1 MKKQN
6 TSKSKAHGHL
16 DSGKLNSELQNI
28 LLENDEGYRE
38 LIERQGEGIS
48 VIDPKE
54 RFLYCNTVGEEIFG
68 VGPGELTG
76 RSLREFAVPESFEK
90 IRRETRKRYAGVRS
104 TYTIEIVRPDG
115 GHRHLLVTASP
126 RFDKKGKFIG
136 SFGIFRD
143 DTERQK
149 AREAL
154 ESRLKSEQVIAS
166 ISSRFVGKTDF
177 DQAIHQSLGDLGSL
191 CHASR
196 AYLFL
201 FSGNNATIDNTHE
214 WCAEGVTAEIDH
226 LKNVSVENFP
236 WWVEKLNRDGIVY
249 IADVSKMP
257 GEAHHEKEALES
269 QEIKSLVVL
278 PVKTGDR
285 LKGFV
290 GFDNVWQT
298 GGWPEED
305 VTLLKLFAEILSSAF
320 ERKQAE
326 EALRESELKYRFLIE
341 SSPLGVFS
349 ADAEG
354 NIQIVNQTLV
364 NILGSP
370 SVEATKK
377 FNLLTFPPL
386 VDQGVSKI
394 IQHSIRTGK
403 SFVGDFPY
411 RSAWG
416 KEIFCSFYLDPV
428 FNSKHEVIGV
438 QGVVEDITE
447 RKRAENII
455 KERLDFE
462 ETISA
467 ISSRFVGTID
477 LDETINTSL
486 AELGKISKA
495 SRDYLFIFDTGG
507 NTINNTHEWCAP
519 GVEPHIQKLQNLSVN
534 KHPSLIK
541 KLLDGESV
549 EIEDVSKIEDSEE
562 EFKKTLTDLNIK
574 SCLFIPVR
582 VGGKTIG
589 FLGYDNVEECR
600 PWSESDIRLLRLFAE
615 ILGSALER
623 KQAEDNLRDSIRQ
636 NEAVLSAMP
645 DMMFVLNR
653 DGMIRNFKSDQ
664 DDQLAVPLDK
674 VQGSNIRDAS
684 FSREAQQAIF
694 EHIEKALSTG
704 NVQTVDYE
712 LKTPGGWQAFEAR
725 IAPLNENEVV
735 ANVRNITER
744 KKLEEEQLKAEKL
757 NSLGILAG
765 GIAHDFNNLM
775 TAVLG
780 NISLAKMY
788 LDAEHKAHERLTA
801 AERAA
806 ARTKDLTHQLLTF
819 SKGGEPIKRP
829 IHPGKLVK
837 EAAEFALRG
846 TSVKYEF
853 SCPKNLRMV
862 NADQGQISQ
871 VIHNLVL
878 NADQAMPGGGVI
890 HISCQN
896 VTLNDGKSLPLPAG
910 KYVKISVK
918 DQGTGIA
925 QKHLQQIFDPYFT
938 TKQTGSGLGLA
949 TVYSII
955 KKHAGYITVESEL
968 GTGSTFT
975 FYLPALSRKKTAK
988 FTPEATS
995 FTSSGKALIMD
1006 DENVVRETAT
1016 KMLTNIGFSVV
1027 SVQTGEEAIN
1037 VYRRQ
1042 LQKGERFLIVLM
1054 DLTIPG
1060 GMGGK
1065 ETIAKLRKIDPEV
1078 KAIVSSGYSNDP
1090 VMSNFK
1096 QYGFCGVIAKPYNQE
1111 ELSRVVKCVLDKGSN

>member
-1 MKKQN
+1 MKKLKF
-6 TSKSKAHGHL
+6 SKSK
-16 DSGKLNSELQNI
+16 KNPPEPREEVNSKLQNI
-28 LLENDEGYRE
+28 LLENEEGFRE
-38 LIERQGEGIS
+38 LIEQQGEGIS
-48 VIDPKE
+48 IIDPKE
-54 RFLYCNTVGEEIFG
+54 RVLYCNAVGEEIFG

-76 RSLREFAVPESFEK
+76 RGLREFAIAESFEK
-90 IRRETRKRYAGVRS
+90 IRQETKKRYTGIRS
-104 TYTIEIVRPDG
+104 TYSVEIIRPDG
-115 GHRHLLVTASP
+115 EHRHLLVTASP
-126 RFDKKGKFIG
+126 RFDKKGKYIG

-154 ESRLKSEQVIAS
+154 ESRLKSEQIIAS

-201 FSGNNATIDNTHE
+201 FSSNGATMNNTHE
-214 WCAEGVTAEIDH
+214 WCAKGVTPEIDH
-226 LKNVSVENFP
+226 LKNVPVENFP
-236 WWVEKLNRDGIVY
+236 WWIEKLNQEGIVY
-249 IADVSKMP
+249 VADVSKMP
-257 GEAHHEKEALES
+257 EEAQNEKSALVA
-269 QEIKSLVVL
+269 QNIKSLVVL
-278 PVKTGDR
+278 PVRTENR

-290 GFDNVWQT
+290 GFDNIWQK

-305 VTLLKLFAEILSSAF
+305 VTLLKLFAEILSNAF

-341 SSPLGVFS
+341 SSPLGIFS
-349 ADAEG
+349 ADADG

-377 FNLLTFPPL
+377 INLLSFPPL
-386 VDQGVSKI
+386 REQGVSKI

-403 SFVGDFPY
+403 SFIGDFPY

-455 KERLDFE
+455 RERLNFE
-462 ETISA
+462 KTISA

-477 LDETINTSL
+477 LDEAINTSL
-486 AELGKISKA
+486 AELGEISKA
-495 SRDYLFIFDTGG
+495 SRDYLFVFDDAGDTMK
-507 NTINNTHEWCAP
+507 NTYEWCAP
-519 GVEPHIQKLQNLSVN
+519 GVKPQIQKLQNLSV
-534 KHPSLIK
+534 K
-541 KLLDGESV
+541 KYPRLMKRLLDGEIV
-549 EIEDVSKIEDSEE
+549 EIKDVSKIAAAEK
-562 EFKKTLTDLNIK
+562 EFRKTLTSQNIK

-589 FLGYDNVEECR
+589 FLGYDNVEECG
-600 PWSESDIRLLRLFAE
+600 PWSESDIRLLKLFAE

-623 KQAEDNLRDSIRQ
+623 KQAEDKLKNSIRQ
-636 NEAVLSAMP
+636 NEVLLSAMP
-645 DMMFVLNR
+645 DTMFIMNR
-653 DGMIRNFKSDQ
+653 DGTIRNLKLNQ
-664 DDQLAVPLDK
+664 DDQLTVSRDE
-674 VQGSNIRDAS
+674 VQGSNIRDAG
-684 FSREAQQAIF
+684 FSPEAQQAIF
-694 EHIEKALSTG
+694 EQIEKALSTG

-712 LKTPGGWQAFEAR
+712 LKTPGGLQAFEAR
-725 IAPLNENEVV
+725 IAPLNENEVI

-788 LDAEHKAHERLTA
+788 LDPDHKANERLTA
-801 AERAA
+801 AERAS

-819 SKGGEPIKRP
+819 SKGGEPIKKPVHSGR
-829 IHPGKLVK
+829 IVK
-837 EAAEFALRG
+837 EATQFALRG
-846 TSVKYEF
+846 TNIKYEF
-853 SCPKNLRMV
+853 FIPKNLWMI

-878 NADQAMPGGGVI
+878 NAVQAMPDGGVVWVR
-890 HISCQN
+890 CQN
-896 VTLNDGKSLPLPAG
+896 VTLKGNTALPLPVG
-910 KYVKISVK
+910 RYVKISVE

-925 QKHLQQIFDPYFT
+925 KKHLQRIFDPYFT

-975 FYLPALSRKKTAK
+975 FYLPALSRKKTANL
-988 FTPEATS
+988 TPKTTS
-995 FTSSGKALIMD
+995 FTSGGKALIMD
-1006 DENVVRETAT
+1006 DEKVVRETAA
-1016 KMLTNIGFSVV
+1016 KMLTNIGFNAV
-1027 SVQTGEEAIN
+1027 SVETGEEAIEA
-1037 VYRRQ
+1037 YRKQ
-1042 LQKGERFLIVLM
+1042 LKKGERFLIVLM

-1065 ETIAKLRKIDPEV
+1065 ETIAQLRKIDPEV

-1090 VMSNFK
+1090 VMSNYK
-1096 QYGFCGVIAKPYNQE
+1096 QYGFCGVIAKPYDQE
-1111 ELSRVVKCVLDKGSN
+1111 ELSRVIKCVLEKGS